1 MTDLNPTESFTYTIY
16 IQASP
21 EQIWRGLTEPTMTTQ
36 YWRHQQAGPKTFRSE
51 WTTGST
57 WDLEHPE
64 VGLVVSDPEQVILE
78 ADPYRRLRYTWHT
91 FTPEW
96 VSKVGMDEATAQRMA
111 GWDPLHRDLRH
122 RACSSGNHEVHGH
135 SFGFHTWEPRLARGV
150 GRLASCAL
158 QSQDSPR
165 DRKCVVHVLEALF
178 RSHENPTD
186 SDSRVSDHF
195 AGSKPD
201 SSILPASRPTR
212 YYRLDL

>member
-21 EQIWRGLTEPTMTTQ
+21 EQIWRGLTEPTMTAQ

-91 FTPEW
+91 FTTEW
-96 VSKVGMDEATAQRMA
+96 VSKVGMDEATANAWRA
-111 GWDPLHRDLRH
+111 GTRSTVTYDIEPVAVGTTKFTVTH
-122 RACSSGNHEVHGH
+122 SGFTPGSPV
-135 SFGFHTWEPRLARGV
+135 LRGV
-150 GRLASCAL
+150 SEGWPAVLSSLKTLLETGSAL
-158 QSQDSPR
+158 STS
-165 DRKCVVHVLEALF
+165 
-178 RSHENPTD
+178 
-186 SDSRVSDHF
+186 
-195 AGSKPD
+195 
-201 SSILPASRPTR
+201 
-212 YYRLDL
+212 